1 VAHHGAIAIAETL
14 PQALELAREVEV
26 LAEQYTKVLAL
37 GPPAVLPESE
47 MQIVLQQFKT
57 YGQKAQQS

>member
-14 PQALELAREVEV
+14 PQALELAHEVEV

-47 MQIVLQQFKT
+47 MQIVLEQFKT
-57 YGQKAQQS
+57 YGQKAQN